1 MYNCI
6 KTIHKITPYKLFNTK
21 FNIGLNA
28 FLTRAQPFHVKVGV
42 GGEGVGILRATRF
55 FPLDTVRD
63 NWLVRKEEFAH
74 GNIVNSRDPG
84 LVPWGEFSATKRS
97 LYYESHLNYSICA
110 LTRLYENKYVKLAKD
125 FEAEEGIAKVQ
136 IHNKQIVGNT
146 VGYADCLLYL
156 EKKIEQV
163 TESNRY

>member
-1 MYNCI
+1 M
-6 KTIHKITPYKLFNTK
+6 LW
-21 FNIGLNA
+21 
-28 FLTRAQPFHVKVGV
+28 
-42 GGEGVGILRATRF
+42 
-55 FPLDTVRD
+55 LD
-63 NWLVRKEEFAH
+63 
-74 GNIVNSRDPG
+74 
-84 LVPWGEFSATKRS
+84 
-97 LYYESHLNYSICA
+97 Y
-110 LTRLYENKYVKLAKD
+110 YENKYVKLAKD